1 MKPRLAKK
9 KSGEEPTVDND
20 NDNDNFDIA
29 PLDVKT
35 KKTVRMPVG
44 GILTPDKIEA
54 VRFQEDKPGY
64 AFAQVDVFIEQV
76 NETLVYYED
85 KSHEAKLQI
94 HELEESL
101 ADSLE
106 RQGILQQTI
115 GVFKVKGDPLV
126 SQDGSYLTESQT
138 AGSNELNQKIK
149 LLTEEKITLQSKLTL
164 SEKDAQEAWLAYD
177 GIRDHIEKTLEPFI
191 REKLELLAVAEQKLT
206 GLQDQAI
213 QADEG
218 SALEAIVDNTDKIEP
233 ELVSD
238 LEDTQL
244 EVAQD
249 LEDTQDLKDTQD
261 LEEHTF
267 EGFTQ
272 TETLH
277 NLSGKNW
284 DGAPSAKVALDDEKK
299 SEVEIPVLPVAPT
312 ISAETAQRRK
322 AILLQSPEVAEL
334 ESSEEAIEIEDL
346 DFVEEDHKGQSRP
359 DLLALAPELSPD
371 EDSVEIDQEK

>member
-1 MKPRLAKK
+1 MKLRLARK
-9 KSGEEPTVDND
+9 KSSEESIV
-20 NDNDNFDIA
+20 DNDNFDIA

-54 VRFQEDKPGY
+54 VRFQQDKPGY

-76 NETLVYYED
+76 NETLVYYEET
-85 KSHEAKLQI
+85 KHEDKLQI

-149 LLTEEKITLQSKLTL
+149 LLAEEKIVLQNKLTL

-191 REKLELLAVAEQKLT
+191 REKLELLVVTEQKLT
-206 GLQDQAI
+206 TLQGQATQTDEINTLETVADSTDEIGLELASAI
-213 QADEG
+213 
-218 SALEAIVDNTDKIEP
+218 
-233 ELVSD
+233 
-238 LEDTQL
+238 EDTQF
-244 EVAQD
+244 EVAPDQ
-249 LEDTQDLKDTQD
+249 
-261 LEEHTF
+261 EEHTF

-272 TETLH
+272 AETLQ
-277 NLSGKNW
+277 NLSSKNW
-284 DGAPSAKVALDDEKK
+284 DDAPSAKVAPDNEKK
-299 SEVEIPVLPVAPT
+299 SRIETTTLTVAPTVVETSALPVAPT

-334 ESSEEAIEIEDL
+334 ESSEETIEIEDL

-359 DLLALAPELSPD
+359 DLLALAPELSSD
-371 EDSVEIDQEK
+371 EDSVE